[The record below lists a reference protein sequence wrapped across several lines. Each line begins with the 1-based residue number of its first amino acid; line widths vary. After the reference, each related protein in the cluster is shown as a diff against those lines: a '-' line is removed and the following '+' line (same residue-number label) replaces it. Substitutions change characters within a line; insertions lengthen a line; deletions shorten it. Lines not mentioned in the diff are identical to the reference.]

1 MKKTLAILAA
11 LTMAITPV
19 ACADTALA
27 PKIDISELTLDEL
40 VALHEDVD
48 ARIKELTECDVD
60 ADVIYIGEYEVGK
73 DIAAGTYRFVC
84 NKTND
89 IYYEDFFY
97 ELYADDDAKEALN
110 YLQRDGGKKGEVF
123 QVALEDGMILNVT
136 RGQALVQK
144 AAKAS
149 WAP

>member
-1 MKKTLAILAA
+1 MKKTLAALAA

-60 ADVIYIGEYEVGK
+60 ADVIYVGDYEVGK
-73 DIAAGTYRFVC
+73 DIAAGTYRFIC
-84 NKTND
+84 NKTSD
-89 IYYEDFFY
+89 SGYDFYYY
-97 ELYADDDAKEALN
+97 LYADRDAVKDWN
-110 YLQRDGGKKGEVF
+110 PIQRDGGDNGDVF
-123 QVALEDGMILNVT
+123 QLRLEDGMILRVDN
-136 RGQALVQK
+136 GQALVQK

>member
-60 ADVIYIGEYEVGK
+60 ADVIYIGEYIVGK
-73 DIAAGTYRFVC
+73 DIAAGTYLFRC
-84 NKTND
+84 NETND
-89 IYYEDFFY
+89 NNYDFFY
-97 ELYADDDAKEALN
+97 ELYRDIDEKEAYN
-110 YLQRDGGKKGEVF
+110 TLQRDGGENGDIF
-123 QVALEDGMILNVT
+123 QLTLEDGMILSIT
-136 RGQALVQK
+136 SGQALVQK

>member
-60 ADVIYIGEYEVGK
+60 ADAIYIGEYIVGK
-73 DIAAGTYRFVC
+73 DIAAGTYLFYC
-84 NKTND
+84 NKANANGD
-89 IYYEDFFY
+89 DFFY
-97 ELYADDDAKEALN
+97 CLYPNREAKDART
-110 YLQRDGGKKGEVF
+110 YLRRDRGDEGDTIQIV
-123 QVALEDGMILNVT
+123 LENDMIFAVT
-136 RGQALVQK
+136 DGQALVRK
-144 AAKAS
+144 ATKS
-149 WAP
+149 NWAP